1 MMANRKAFLMVV
13 LALAAIAAAWA
24 QSTSN
29 SSSSSKQGGAS
40 ASATSSA
47 RSGGGQSGNV
57 SAFGSTLPK
66 PTHAILYSAGPNWIE
81 GRPANQQNLGD
92 HAQYMSEL
100 VKRGYLIFGGPWRD
114 LPGGMTL
121 IRARSDEEAKAI
133 LDRDPAVRGG
143 IMVGELRAWN
153 VVFQG
158 TPQPILSNV
167 GSRPPGG

>member
-1 MMANRKAFLMVV
+1 MRVSRKAFSISV
-13 LALAAIAAAWA
+13 LGLAAIAVALA

-29 SSSSSKQGGAS
+29 SGSTSKQGGAS
-40 ASATSSA
+40 ASASSSA
-47 RSGGGQSGNV
+47 RSSGGQSGNV

-81 GRPANQQNLGD
+81 GRPANQQNLGE
-92 HAQYMSEL
+92 HAQYMSDL
-100 VKRGYLIFGGPWRD
+100 IKRGYLIFGGPWRD

-121 IRARSDEEAKAI
+121 IRARNDEEARAI

-158 TPQPILSNV
+158 MPQPILPNA
-167 GSRPPGG
+167 GNRLPGG